1 MPYCHNCGKPV
12 NETDRFC
19 ASCFVELF
27 LRDSPHNGVRRFPT
41 PLPEQTR
48 TRLLTPD
55 SGHTDQTRD
64 YGKTRLID
72 YDKEESEP
80 TPVSGKTR
88 LIDYDKEESEPNQA
102 SGKTRL
108 IDYDKE
114 KSEPTP
120 VSGKTRLIDD
130 SNIEGLVAED
140 IPPSKSFPQQTESFK
155 TRLISDY
162 ERPGTSKAA
171 GKEVS
176 FAKIDL
182 VEFEIA
188 RANARKYKKARNT
201 WLIIAIIFFCASGA
215 FVPLYVVADDELRDY
230 RWLYQD
236 AENELNTIRED
247 YETKLDEYEN
257 LERDYKNLKSDYDK
271 LKEWKDDFDEKY
283 GGPFICNRTKYEFYA
298 QTEALLKLFGEVVA
312 YSPYYR

>member
-27 LRDSPHNGVRRFPT
+27 LRDSPHNGVRRLPT

-88 LIDYDKEESEPNQA
+88 LIDYDSKESVPNQA
-102 SGKTRL
+102 
-108 IDYDKE
+108 
-114 KSEPTP
+114 
-120 VSGKTRLIDD
+120 SGKTRLIDD
-130 SNIEGLVAED
+130 SNIEGLAED

-201 WLIIAIIFFCASGA
+201 WLVLAIIFFCATGA

-283 GGPFICNRTKYEFYA
+283 GFFTCRKTGYHYYA
-298 QTEALLKLFGEVVA
+298 EKRGLDYHDDQYWA
-312 YSPYYR
+312 YSPFR